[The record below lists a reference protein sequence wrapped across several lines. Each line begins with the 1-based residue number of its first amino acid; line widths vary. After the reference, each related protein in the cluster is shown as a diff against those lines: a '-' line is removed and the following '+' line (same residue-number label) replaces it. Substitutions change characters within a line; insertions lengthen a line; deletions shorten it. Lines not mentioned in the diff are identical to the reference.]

1 MQFERIS
8 FASDEMESEFNRL
21 HRIAEG
27 MVVPSLIDY
36 ACKHQG
42 DTDRIQLDAKNLLRK
57 MRKAQSKGVV
67 NQFLA
72 EYGLSSEE
80 GIALLALAE
89 AYLRVPDSLTANALI
104 SDKIGNSDWAQHKRN
119 SSSVVV
125 NSATWGLVLTKSL
138 VAQTGTSGVVRSLI
152 AKLGEPVVRVA
163 VGRAMAMMGNIFV
176 MGRTIDEAVAR
187 LARPE
192 LRGFTASFDM
202 LGEAAK
208 TRKDAQRYYE
218 AYADAIRSVGRNPI
232 AGNSVSIKLSA
243 LEPRYESSH
252 QRKAI
257 ANLSEQ
263 LVALCELAASN
274 NVGLTIDAEEA
285 DRLEMSLAII
295 GNAARSRSLQAW
307 DGLGLAIQAYSKRA
321 RATIAWADAL
331 GSQTRRRISARL
343 VKGAYWDT
351 EIKHA
356 QELGVVDFPVFTRKV
371 TTDISY
377 LCCAHQMLTSKN
389 LYPAFAT
396 HNALTVATIRTW
408 CGVRRDFEFQRLHGM
423 GAGLYEKMVQ
433 SEGYACRVYAP
444 VGQHE
449 DLLAYLVRRLL
460 ENGANSSFVHQLAD
474 QNMSD
479 AEILA
484 DPVEKLKNHSTYE
497 NEIVRK
503 PSDIFQPERINSRG
517 LDIHSQ
523 VELYRL
529 SADVLRARQAPT
541 PFLNSAVSVQ
551 VGLEQASEAF
561 QSWKKT
567 TPDYRAGCLDRL
579 AILLEDERTALI
591 CLLVN
596 EARKTLADAVSEVR
610 EAVDFCRYYAVR
622 SRALQVETELAGPTG
637 ERNTHRYAPRGVWV
651 AISPWNFPLAIFLGQ
666 IAAALVTGN
675 TVVAKA
681 APQTPLIARFA
692 RSLAIKAGIPEETF
706 QLVEGG
712 AQTGQS
718 LVEDPRV
725 KGVVF
730 TGSTGTA
737 RSIATRL
744 LANPSR
750 PLVPLIAETGGINVM
765 IVDSTALPEQVVRDV
780 VISAFQS
787 AGQRCSALRLL
798 VIQEDVQDTILK
810 MLSGAMKELV
820 LGDTAFPS
828 TDVGPVIDQ
837 AAYDNLMTYR
847 KSRKLDWIATCP
859 DSAEPFV
866 VPPTLIRNH
875 TIEGLHKEWFGPL
888 LHVTSW
894 KAGSIQETVK
904 RINSQGYGLTMGLHS
919 RISDLADIVAED
931 AEVGNLYVN
940 RSMIGA
946 VVGSQ
951 PFGGEGLSGTGPKAG
966 GPNYLQRF
974 CTERVISIDTTSA
987 GGNAALLA
995 MDK

>member
-8 FASDEMESEFNRL
+8 FASDDIQSEFTRL
-21 HRIAEG
+21 HLIPER
-27 MVVPSLIDY
+27 VLVPDLVNY
-36 ACKHQG
+36 VCNHQG
-42 DTDRIQLDAKNLLRK
+42 DTDVIQKHAENLLVG

-89 AYLRVPDSLTANALI
+89 AYLRVPDSLTADALI
-104 SDKIGNSDWAQHKRN
+104 SDKIGNSDWAKHKRS
-119 SSSVVV
+119 SSSVIV
-125 NSATWGLVLTKSL
+125 NSATWGLVLTKIL
-138 VAQTGTSGVVRSLI
+138 VGNTGTSGVVRSLV
-152 AKLGEPVVRVA
+152 ARLGEPVVRVA
-163 VGRAMAMMGNIFV
+163 VARAMSMMGNIFV
-176 MGRTIDEAVAR
+176 MGRTIDEAIAR

-208 TRKDAQRYYE
+208 TREDAQRYYE
-218 AYADAIRSVGRNPI
+218 AYAGAIRSVGQNPI
-232 AGNSVSIKLSA
+232 SGNSVSIKLSA

-252 QRKAI
+252 QVKAV
-257 ANLSEQ
+257 ASLSEQ
-263 LVALCELAASN
+263 LVSLCELAASN
-274 NVGLTIDAEEA
+274 NVGITVDAEEA

-295 GNAARSRSLQAW
+295 GNAASTRSIQAW
-307 DGLGLAIQAYSKRA
+307 DGLGMAIQAYSKRA

-331 GSQTRRRISARL
+331 GAQTRRRISARL

-356 QELGVVDFPVFTRKV
+356 QELGLVDFPVFTRKV

-377 LCCAHQMLTSKN
+377 LCCAHQMLSSKN

-396 HNALTVATIRTW
+396 HNALTVATIRAW

-423 GAGLYEKMVQ
+423 GAGLYEEMVQ

-444 VGQHE
+444 VGQHQ

-474 QNMSD
+474 QSVSD
-479 AEILA
+479 ADILA
-484 DPVEKLKNHSTYE
+484 DPVEKLKNHLTYE
-497 NEIVRK
+497 NEIVTK
-503 PSDIFQPERINSRG
+503 PSDIFQPERINSSG

-529 SADVLRARQAPT
+529 SAHVLRARQAST
-541 PFLNSAVSVQ
+541 PILNPAVSVQ
-551 VGLEQASEAF
+551 SGLETAAKAF

-567 TPDYRAGCLDRL
+567 SPDYRAGCLDRL
-579 AILLEDERTALI
+579 ANFLEDERTALI

-596 EARKTLADAVSEVR
+596 EAKKTLADAISEVR

-622 SRALQVETELAGPTG
+622 SRALQVETELPGPTG
-637 ERNTHRYAPRGVWV
+637 ERNIHRYAPRGVWV

-681 APQTPLIARFA
+681 APQTPLVARFA
-692 RSLAIKAGIPEETF
+692 RALAIKAGIPEETF

-712 AQTGQS
+712 AQTGQA

-737 RSIATRL
+737 RAIASSL
-744 LANPSR
+744 LADPAR

-798 VIQEDVQDTILK
+798 VIQEDVQDVILE

-820 LGDTAFPS
+820 LGDTSVPS

-837 AAYDNLMTYR
+837 ASYDKLMTYR
-847 KSRKLDWIATCP
+847 ESRKLDWIATCP
-859 DSAEPFV
+859 DSAEPLV

-974 CTERVISIDTTSA
+974 CTERVISVDTTSA

-995 MDK
+995 MDR